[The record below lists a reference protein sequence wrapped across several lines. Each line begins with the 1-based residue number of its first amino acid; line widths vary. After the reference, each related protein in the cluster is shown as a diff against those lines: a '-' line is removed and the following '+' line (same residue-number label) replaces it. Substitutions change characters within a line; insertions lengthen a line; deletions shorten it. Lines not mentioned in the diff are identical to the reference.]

1 MSLLIHDSTVRTPRH
16 RSSQTTPFAF
26 ILAHSFSGSTLLSFL
41 LGAHPEIAT
50 VGEMFIAPT
59 HNTADYPCSCGAP
72 IEHCAFWRRVSAE
85 MAARGVPFEVRGA
98 DSSLTAA
105 SYGRLGSRVVWAEP
119 RGPFLEGVRR
129 AALALLP
136 GVRRELDRR
145 IAVNRHL
152 AEVVL
157 DLRGAR
163 VFVDATKRPGRA
175 LLLRRDP
182 RLDLKVIHLVRDG
195 RAVSRSTLRNL
206 GGTVEDGARSWAAS
220 LRRCE
225 DLRRSFPPERWL
237 TVRHE
242 DLCRDSHGTLAR
254 IFDFLDVSPAA
265 ATGGFRN
272 FRDFRA
278 GDHHIIGNRMRLS
291 RTSEIRLDERWRT
304 ELTPEQRRTVERIA
318 GRELARHGYATA

>member
-1 MSLLIHDSTVRTPRH
+1 MIHEATLRNPCASRAPSLPKTR
-16 RSSQTTPFAF
+16 FAF

-41 LGAHPEIAT
+41 LGTHPEIAT
-50 VGEMFIAPT
+50 VGEMFIAPS
-59 HNTADYPCSCGAP
+59 HNTGDYPCSCGEP
-72 IEHCAFWRRVSAE
+72 IDRCAFWRQVSDE
-85 MAARGVPFEVRGA
+85 MAARGVPFDVRGA

-119 RGPFLEGVRR
+119 RGAFLEGVRR
-129 AALALLP
+129 AALRLMP

-157 DLRGAR
+157 GLRNGR

-182 RLDLKVIHLVRDG
+182 QLDLQVIHLVRDG
-195 RAVSRSTLRNL
+195 RAVSRSTIRNL
-206 GGTVEDGARSWAAS
+206 GRTVEDGARSWAAS
-220 LRRCE
+220 MRRCE
-225 DLRRSFPPERWL
+225 DLRRSLPAERWL

-242 DLCRDSHGTLAR
+242 DLCRDPQEALGR
-254 IFDFLDVSPAA
+254 IFGFLGVSPEE
-265 ATGGFRN
+265 TGDFRG
-272 FRDFRA
+272 DFRA
-278 GDHHIIGNRMRLS
+278 SDHHIIGNRMRLS

-304 ELTPEQRRTVERIA
+304 ELAPDQLRTVERIA
-318 GRELARHGYATA
+318 GPELHRYGYATA